1 MRYVLGMALGSP
13 VLNDA
18 ALDILSITNKL
29 VTLFLSAHFFFLKV
43 NICVAVVQRVLYLTR
58 QKRRLS
64 LNFGAELED

>member
-43 NICVAVVQRVLYLTR
+43 NICVAVV
-58 QKRRLS
+58 
-64 LNFGAELED
+64 